1 MTTNEPI
8 QNLIIPTLAEAADV
22 PKWIA
27 KAYDDLLRRAIPRFV
42 SQSALELA
50 IPTPS
55 DGQSAITGTGTTA
68 RWWVGL
74 GGQWR
79 SFARASGN
87 GLWSAEMPPSG
98 QASGAAN
105 VGQVPFSQTTF
116 ADVAG
121 TPTLVIDLPA
131 PALVHLSAGMWLGK
145 TDAAIDIRCGLN
157 VTGATISAP
166 QSPNWGAVAIHQ
178 VAAAGSLQFEV
189 SKDVEFA
196 AGETTVKLQAQ
207 RNGGA
212 SGAQATCSYT
222 KAAYQVTRWL

>member
-1 MTTNEPI
+1 MATNEPL
-8 QNLIIPTLAEAADV
+8 QNFLIATLGDAAQI
-22 PKWIA
+22 PKWLA
-27 KAYDDLLRRAIPRFV
+27 KAYDDLIRIGIPRYV
-42 SQSALELA
+42 SVAARDAA
-50 IPTPS
+50 IPTPI

-68 RWWVGL
+68 RWWIGL

-87 GLWSAEMPPSG
+87 GIWSAEMPPSG
-98 QASGAAN
+98 QASGGAS
-105 VGQVPFSQTTF
+105 VGQVPFSQTSF

-145 TDAAIDIRCGLN
+145 TDAAIDIRCGIN
-157 VTGATISAP
+157 VTGATVSAP

-178 VAAAGSLQFEV
+178 VAASGSLQFEV

-196 AGETTVKLQAQ
+196 AGVSTVKLQAQ

-222 KAAYQVTRWL
+222 KAAYQVIRWL